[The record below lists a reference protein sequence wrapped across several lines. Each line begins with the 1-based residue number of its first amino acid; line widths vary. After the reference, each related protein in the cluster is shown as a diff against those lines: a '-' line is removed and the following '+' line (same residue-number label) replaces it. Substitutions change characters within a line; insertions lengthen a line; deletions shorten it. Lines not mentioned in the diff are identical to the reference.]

1 MLKEIR
7 LFVCLVG
14 YYWRCIKGFAI
25 VARPLMELQS
35 KEACVSFKKILGNK
49 GLNYLR
55 RQGRQSRN

>member
-1 MLKEIR
+1 
-7 LFVCLVG
+7 VG